1 MMKMTRNP
9 ILDEL
14 YAAREKLLSDAG
26 GDLHKY
32 LEGVR
37 VRERASGRLVTPEE
51 QRTIRCD
58 AAAKSGVSEVQNL
71 SSSPADR

>member
-1 MMKMTRNP
+1 MTRNP
-9 ILDEL
+9 ILNEL
-14 YAAREKLLSDAG
+14 YVAREKLLSDAG

-32 LEGVR
+32 FEGVR

-58 AAAKSGVSEVQNL
+58 AAAKSGVSEVENL